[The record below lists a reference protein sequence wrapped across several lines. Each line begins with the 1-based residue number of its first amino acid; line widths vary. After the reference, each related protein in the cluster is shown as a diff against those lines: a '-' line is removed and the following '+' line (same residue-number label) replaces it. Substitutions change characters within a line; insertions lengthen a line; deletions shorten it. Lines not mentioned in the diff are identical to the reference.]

1 MSKPTTDEELYE
13 NTVMRTLT
21 EGRYRPERHAFEL
34 AIGKGVKASV
44 MRVDATAVP
53 NIVKMLLGMLE
64 EANARVYAADAR
76 MAEKTESEG
85 RYRSA
90 WLHAIEERDRAT
102 AAYHFHLV
110 AEHGAKPITAAEKEY
125 VK

>member
-1 MSKPTTDEELYE
+1 MSKPTKDEELFA
-13 NTVMRTLT
+13 NSVILTLT
-21 EGRYRPERHAFEL
+21 QGRYNEKRHAFEL
-34 AIGKGVKASV
+34 AMGKGVKASV

-53 NIVKMLLGMLE
+53 HILKTLLRMLDD
-64 EANARVYAADAR
+64 ANARVYAADAR
-76 MAEKTESEG
+76 LAEKTESEG

-90 WLHAIEERDRAT
+90 WLHAIEERDRET

-125 VK
+125 AK

>member
-1 MSKPTTDEELYE
+1 MSKPTTDEELYV

-21 EGRYRPERHAFEL
+21 EGRYNHKRHALEL

-53 NIVKMLLGMLE
+53 HIVKTLQRILD

-76 MAEKTESEG
+76 LAEKTESEG

-90 WLHAIEERDRAT
+90 WLHAIEERDREM
-102 AAYHFHLV
+102 AAFRFHLV

-125 VK
+125 AK

>member
-1 MSKPTTDEELYE
+1 MSKPTTDEELYV

-21 EGRYRPERHAFEL
+21 EGRYNHKRHAFEL

-53 NIVKMLLGMLE
+53 HIVKTLQRILD

-76 MAEKTESEG
+76 LAEKTESEG

-90 WLHAIEERDRAT
+90 WLHAIEERDREM
-102 AAYHFHLV
+102 AAFRFHLV

-125 VK
+125 AK